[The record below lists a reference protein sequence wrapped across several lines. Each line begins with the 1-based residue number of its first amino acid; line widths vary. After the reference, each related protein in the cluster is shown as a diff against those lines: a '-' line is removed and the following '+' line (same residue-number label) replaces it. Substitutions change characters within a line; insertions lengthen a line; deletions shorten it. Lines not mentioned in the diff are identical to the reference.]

1 MRTIV
6 IVLCL
11 VALAG
16 TAAAQPAGWLADEQ
30 HAAVVERDL
39 LITFPEGAQAKLE
52 LDSFRSPEP
61 GAQLIQWT
69 LEVGV
74 NGDGGGL
81 VRTRIEDLRT
91 TVEAIAGGGG
101 KVRTLQWSEKADP
114 KQMWVEALLEWI
126 DDDTG
131 VRSVTRAIW
140 VHPKGVAS
148 IREHRVECVL
158 ASDVGAA
165 LLAACDEALGKIA
178 VTPLDQREPFVAA
191 NPEPA
196 EGGEV
201 AEGDEMRPTPK
212 EVGPV
217 LATREPKK
225 EEPRDLRPFYIGG
238 FLLLVLA
245 VLWWSRK
252 RNAEAIAR
260 AERAEAKNS
269 GKPEEPA
276 DPLADEEKEDAR
288 D

>member
-1 MRTIV
+1 VKRFLA
-6 IVLCL
+6 IVLCSI
-11 VALAG
+11 ALAG
-16 TAAAQPAGWLADEQ
+16 TAAAQPAGWVADEQ
-30 HAAVVERDL
+30 HAAVVERDIL
-39 LITFPEGAQAKLE
+39 VTFPEDAQARLE

-69 LEVGV
+69 LEVAV
-74 NGDGGGL
+74 DGDGGRL
-81 VRTRIEDLRT
+81 VRARIEDLRS
-91 TVEAIAGGGG
+91 TVDAIAAGGG
-101 KVRTLQWSEKADP
+101 KVRTLQWREKADP
-114 KQMWVEALLEWI
+114 KEMWVEALLEWI

-158 ASDVGAA
+158 ASDVNDA
-165 LLAACDEALGKIA
+165 LLTACDRALGTIA
-178 VTPLDQREPFVAA
+178 VTPRGEREPFEAA
-191 NPEPA
+191 AAEPPPA
-196 EGGEV
+196 DEPG
-201 AEGDEMRPTPK
+201 EMRPTPK
-212 EVGPV
+212 EIPPV
-217 LATREPKK
+217 LATREPTK

-260 AERAEAKNS
+260 AERAEAKVS

-276 DPLADEEKEDAR
+276 EPLADEEKEDPR